1 MARSYRLGFSIAL
14 EFSLALALVSTLT
27 LAQAASAQDTAAPVV
42 RILEPPAGASLQQN
56 FVRVRW
62 VLENPG
68 ISADPTPNFRV
79 QLDGRDPVST
89 KDKEFTVAGVG
100 AGEHTVVVQLVDANG
115 VPIPGARADARFQ
128 AAPPGNPAEA
138 TESSD
143 RVVRAALQ
151 RSPVQRDANG
161 RELPPASS
169 ALPLVSLVGFGVLL
183 GGIASA
189 LKTR

>member
-14 EFSLALALVSTLT
+14 EFSLALAFVSTLT
-27 LAQAASAQDTAAPVV
+27 LAQVASAQDTAAPVV
-42 RILEPPAGASLQQN
+42 RILEPAAGANLQN
-56 FVRVRW
+56 FVHVRW
-62 VLENPG
+62 DLDNPG
-68 ISADPTPNFRV
+68 VSADPAPNFHV
-79 QLDGRDPVST
+79 QLDGRDPVFT
-89 KDKEFTVAGVG
+89 KDKEYTFTGVG
-100 AGEHTVVVQLVDANG
+100 PGEHTVVVELVDANA
-115 VPIPGARADARFQ
+115 VPIPGARAEVRFQ

-138 TESSD
+138 TESSG
-143 RVVRAALQ
+143 RVVPAALQ
-151 RSPVQRDANG
+151 QSPVQRDANG